1 MQSCFDAK
9 NGYIVTIV
17 TILAIT
23 AAWFDLRKNII
34 PNRLL
39 FSGMGM
45 GILLRTAEDI
55 LRKDS
60 RDILSMAAEVAIL
73 FICLWPFYVMG
84 GLGAGDC
91 KLLLMTGVFLP
102 VKQTVFVVTGTF
114 FIAAAEIV
122 LLTLLYK
129 IKGEERKIK
138 IVRLAPAFLIAV
150 LAGWL

>member
-1 MQSCFDAK
+1 M
-9 NGYIVTIV
+9 VTIV
-17 TILAIT
+17 TISAII

-39 FSGMGM
+39 FSGMGI

-60 RDILSMAAEVAIL
+60 PDILSMAAEVIVL

-102 VKQTVFVVTGTF
+102 VKQTIFVVTGTF

-122 LLTLLYK
+122 LLTLFYK
-129 IKGEERKIK
+129 IKKEKRKIRTM
-138 IVRLAPAFLIAV
+138 RLAPAFLAAV
-150 LAGWL
+150 LLGWL